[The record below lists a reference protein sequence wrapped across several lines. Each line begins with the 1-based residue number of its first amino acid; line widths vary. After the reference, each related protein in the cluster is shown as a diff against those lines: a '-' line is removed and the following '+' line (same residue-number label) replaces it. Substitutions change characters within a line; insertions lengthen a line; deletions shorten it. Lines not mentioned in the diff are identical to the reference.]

1 MDVLTIEDLS
11 KVPVSI
17 RRSAPEFLDG
27 LNGFIQP
34 VLVHVTK
41 GQAFD
46 FRKPEKI
53 RQVARPHAAAADQG
67 DMDLI
72 VRGGLLWPD
81 GRGRRRSAQSG
92 QNRYRPR
99 RRFRGIPQKFP
110 SRQ

>member
-1 MDVLTIEDLS
+1 MDVLTTEDLS

-67 DMDLI
+67 DMGDNDLI
-72 VRGGLLWPD
+72 PAPFEGHWCL
-81 GRGRRRSAQSG
+81 
-92 QNRYRPR
+92 
-99 RRFRGIPQKFP
+99 
-110 SRQ
+110 